1 MARKIFSRIGLRRD
15 FNFSDL
21 SDPKQGLNNLLDTL
35 VDDVDST
42 FISEDLD
49 AIRNVFAEGLDSSG
63 YQNVIGSAVQTTDTN
78 GINQPIVPRIT
89 YQNRLDKFEV
99 TAGEPRLNG
108 GNGLT
113 ANYFNQDVIQ
123 ETTEV
128 FTGITTG
135 GSIPSDNFWE
145 AGNFEWTGKIHPQ
158 TVNAAGGVKYEGYFI
173 PTQTGTY
180 TFNLNSSLNYT
191 VDFQKDGYDED
202 LDGNETAASVILVGA
217 GNTYTERARV
227 GLAHTVTG
235 TTSGTNIVTIPLASL
250 ANVGYGMSV
259 SGSRIRAG
267 TVIENAGGGEINRST
282 GEITLTNPD
291 GDPVTSTGSVSVTF
305 FRAPGVSVSHVYE
318 TQVLEKF
325 RKYRVRYRVFTP
337 PGVNGVNLEKSAQFT
352 YTPPGGTNTYLRY
365 HNLYSLDYNFSS
377 ASKGSF
383 NRFLDQSVLFGGGSI
398 GGSTQPGYVKVKSAK
413 KVDIKYVPKTSL
425 DGITR
430 RSLTA
435 SWSAGTK
442 VISISDT
449 TDIEIGNYI
458 FGSGLTG
465 NIHTPVRVTDI
476 VINEFIVIDQATSGS
491 GNSQTL
497 TFINHRGFVKRVT
510 ASANSNTGIL
520 TISLT
525 GGDTTGLKSNMIA
538 IWDGSTQYTGI
549 TTNGNDKQVSIDPA
563 QGFGTRSVYFYQSR
577 GLVDE
582 SLRSFCVPSQTR
594 CVILTANAT
603 TGDTSLT
610 VESTAGIGA
619 GWIVQGFAFSAGT
632 TVNGAPSG
640 NTINLSQAITKDMA
654 AGANFTVKASNVQG
668 DRQLCCPPT
677 DTSPPFNATEEGL
690 NTTASE
696 PNLRINQGDVKFDA
710 LVATIDTNKITTYAQ
725 TDKSNNRLKFKGGDG
740 VTYDLLC
747 V

>member
-21 SDPKQGLNNLLDTL
+21 SNPKEALNNLLDTL
-35 VDDVDST
+35 VDNVDST

-49 AIRNVFAEGLDSSG
+49 AIRNMFAEGLTSGG
-63 YQNVIGSAVQTTDTN
+63 YQNIVGSAVQITNIN
-78 GINQPIVPRIT
+78 GINKPIFPRIT
-89 YQNRLDKFEV
+89 YQNRLDKFKV
-99 TAGEPRLNG
+99 IAGEPRLNG

-113 ANYFNQDVIQ
+113 ANYFNGDTIQ

-128 FTGITTG
+128 FTGISSG
-135 GSIPSDNFWE
+135 RSIPSDNFWE

-158 TVNAAGGVKYEGYFI
+158 TVNTAGGIKYEGYFI

-180 TFNLNSSLNYT
+180 DFRVNSTLNYT
-191 VDFQKDGYDED
+191 IDFQKEGYEED
-202 LDGNETAASVILVGA
+202 LDGNQTAASITLVGA
-217 GNTYTERARV
+217 GNTYTEEARV

-235 TTSGTNIVTIPLASL
+235 TTSGTNVVTIPLTSL

-259 SGSRIRAG
+259 TGSRIRAG
-267 TVIENAGGGEINRST
+267 TIIESVSGNEIDIST
-282 GEITLTNPD
+282 GEITLSNPD
-291 GDPVTSTGSVSVTF
+291 GDPVTSIGSVSVTF
-305 FRAPGVSVSHVYE
+305 FRSPGVSVSYRYV
-318 TQVLEKF
+318 TQVLERF

-337 PGVNGVNLEKSAQFT
+337 PGINNPSLEKSAQFT
-352 YTPPGGTNTYLRY
+352 YIPPQGSIIYLSFY
-365 HNLYSLDYNFSS
+365 NLYSLDYDFSNEN
-377 ASKGSF
+377 KGSF
-383 NRFLDQSVLFGGGSI
+383 NRFLDKSILFGGGSI
-398 GGSTQPGYVKVKSAK
+398 GGSTQPEYVKVKSEK

-425 DGITR
+425 DEITR
-430 RSLTA
+430 RTLTA
-435 SWSAGTK
+435 SWSAGAN
-442 VISISDT
+442 VIAISDT

-476 VINEFIVIDQATSGS
+476 GINAYIIIDQSTSGS
-491 GNSQTL
+491 GNSATL
-497 TFINHRGFVKRVT
+497 TVINHRGFVKRVT
-510 ASANSNTGIL
+510 ASASSGTL
-520 TISLT
+520 TISN
-525 GGDTTGLKSNMIA
+525 GDTAGLKSNMIA
-538 IWDGSTQYTGI
+538 IWNGSTQYTGI
-549 TTNGNDKQVSIDPA
+549 TTSGNSTQITLDPS

-577 GLVDE
+577 GLLDE
-582 SLRSFCVPSQTR
+582 SLKSFCIPAQTR

-610 VESTAGIGA
+610 VESTAGIGN
-619 GWIVQGFAFSAGT
+619 GWVVQGFAFSAGT

-640 NTINLSQAITKDMA
+640 NTINLSQAITKDIA
-654 AGANFTVKASNVQG
+654 AGANFTATNSGG

-696 PNLRINQGDVKFDA
+696 PNLRINEGNVKFDA

-740 VTYDLLC
+740 VIYDLLC